1 MERSC
6 RAWIDELRQP
16 ASRDTERPTGTIR
29 QRKRRRQERAM
40 PRVKAP
46 AKTKVTQSQ
55 IKAVLSARDAK
66 AREEIALRKTALP
79 GAQARRRAGE
89 RLFTSYLRRSGFD
102 FTALEK
108 QRTQNATALRRVV
121 KGRHADAARRSPA
134 VTKDL
139 QGAVA
144 SWRHAIEHFRD
155 GTLVSDFVPVFDV
168 VATPFI
174 IWPTNDLELVDSQIQ
189 PGNNTAKINAQW
201 RKSYGFENLRFIFLW
216 QNPKD
221 SWVIVSIASNLMLNG
236 ECDEFE
242 EGGYLS
248 GSVSN
253 LNVDAR
259 LNVLEWWNQPP
270 TSPFPQATQA
280 QHVLTLSASGGGVLS
295 NLGGGT
301 VESATVAGTFDL
313 SRSVFLIPPNG
324 VAVFEVTLAFV
335 YDNSDGGM
343 VQVNFASSGF
353 QVMCPSLVIGI
364 LS

>member
-1 MERSC
+1 MK
-6 RAWIDELRQP
+6 LRFCVI
-16 ASRDTERPTGTIR
+16 AAFVLSY
-29 QRKRRRQERAM
+29 A
-40 PRVKAP
+40 VAAP
-46 AKTKVTQSQ
+46 AKSEV
-55 IKAVLSARDAK
+55 
-66 AREEIALRKTALP
+66 
-79 GAQARRRAGE
+79 
-89 RLFTSYLRRSGFD
+89 
-102 FTALEK
+102 
-108 QRTQNATALRRVV
+108 
-121 KGRHADAARRSPA
+121 ADAAQHGDKAAVRSLVQKRADVNAP
-134 VTKDL
+134 
-139 QGAVA
+139 Q
-144 SWRHAIEHFRD
+144 ID
-155 GTLVSDFVPVFDV
+155 GTTALHWAVQ
-168 VATPFI
+168 A
-174 IWPTNDLELVDSQIQ
+174 NDLELVDSQIQ

-221 SWVIVSIASNLMLNG
+221 SWVIVSVASNLMLNG

>member
-1 MERSC
+1 
-6 RAWIDELRQP
+6 
-16 ASRDTERPTGTIR
+16 
-29 QRKRRRQERAM
+29 M
-40 PRVKAP
+40 PRVKEP
-46 AKTKVTQSQ
+46 AKTNVTPSQ

-66 AREEIALRKTALP
+66 AREERAFRKPARP

-89 RLFTSYLRRSGFD
+89 RLFTSYLRKSGFD
-102 FTALEK
+102 FAALEK
-108 QRTQNATALRRVV
+108 MRTQNEAALRRLMKQQRAAAV
-121 KGRHADAARRSPA
+121 KRSAA
-134 VTKDL
+134 VKKEL
-139 QGAVA
+139 QWAVA
-144 SWRHAIEHFRD
+144 SWRDAIERVRN
-155 GTLVSDFVPVFDV
+155 GTLVSDFVPIFDV
-168 VATPFI
+168 VDTPFI
-174 IWPTNDLELVDSQIQ
+174 IWPTNDLELIDSQIQ

-201 RKSYGFENLRFIFLW
+201 RKNFGVENLRFIFVW

-221 SWVIVSIASNLMLNG
+221 SWVIVNVESNLMLNG

-253 LNVDAR
+253 LYVDAR

-280 QHVLTLSASGGGVLS
+280 QHVLSLSASGGGVLS

-301 VESATVAGTFDL
+301 VESASVAGTFDL
-313 SRSVFLIPPNG
+313 SRSLFLIPPNG
-324 VAVFEVTLAFV
+324 VAVFEVTLGFV

-343 VQVNFASSGF
+343 VQINFASGGF
-353 QVMCPSLVIGI
+353 QVMCPALVIAI

>member
-1 MERSC
+1 
-6 RAWIDELRQP
+6 
-16 ASRDTERPTGTIR
+16 
-29 QRKRRRQERAM
+29 M

-66 AREEIALRKTALP
+66 AREEIALRKTPLP

-89 RLFTSYLRRSGFD
+89 RLFTSYLRKSGFD

-108 QRTQNATALRRVV
+108 QRTQNETVLRRVV
-121 KGRHADAARRSPA
+121 KQRRAEAARRSPA
-134 VTKDL
+134 VTKEL

-144 SWRHAIEHFRD
+144 SWRNAIEHFRD

-174 IWPTNDLELVDSQIQ
+174 IWPTNDLELIDSQIQ

-221 SWVIVSIASNLMLNG
+221 TWVIVSVASNLMLNG

-253 LNVDAR
+253 L
-259 LNVLEWWNQPP
+259 
-270 TSPFPQATQA
+270 
-280 QHVLTLSASGGGVLS
+280 
-295 NLGGGT
+295 GGGT

-313 SRSVFLIPPNG
+313 SRSLFLIPPNG

-353 QVMCPSLVIGI
+353 HVMCPSLVIGI